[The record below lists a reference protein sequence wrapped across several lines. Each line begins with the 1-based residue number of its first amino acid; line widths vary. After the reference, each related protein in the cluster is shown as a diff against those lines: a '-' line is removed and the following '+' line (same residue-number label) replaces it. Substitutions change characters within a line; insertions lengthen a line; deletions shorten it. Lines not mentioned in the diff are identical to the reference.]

1 MFHHFGYHNSFI
13 VKSPMPLFQIIT
25 LAIIQGV
32 TEFLPV
38 SSSGHLVITSG
49 LLGWKDQGLMIDV
62 GVHIG
67 TLGAVIFYLRED
79 LKKMVWGVLA
89 STKGKE
95 NDGASLVKWVFI
107 ASLPVFLSGFLVAWF
122 IQGGVRNPEIVG
134 WAFIIFGVLLYLSDK
149 YGYQKRSIQQ
159 MSSKDALKIGLAQA
173 FAIIPGTS
181 RAGVTITMARFLGY
195 DRRESARFSMLLSV
209 PAILGAA
216 TLLGLDLSGDQ
227 RSFFEFSTA
236 LAAGI
241 SFLTALIA
249 IYLMMGWLRRQTF
262 TPFVLYRVLMG
273 VFILFLAE
281 QI

>member
-1 MFHHFGYHNSFI
+1 
-13 VKSPMPLFQIIT
+13 MPLFQIIT

-38 SSSGHLVITSG
+38 SSSGHLVITSD

-79 LKKMVWGVLA
+79 LKKMVWGVLT
-89 STKGKE
+89 STQGKK
-95 NDGASLVKWVFI
+95 NDGAALVKWVFI

-122 IQGGVRNPEIVG
+122 IQGGLRNPAIIG

-159 MSSKDALKIGLAQA
+159 MSWKDALKIGLAQA
-173 FAIIPGTS
+173 LAIIPGTS

-249 IYLMMGWLRRQTF
+249 IYLMMGWLRRQTY